1 MADRPGP
8 AVYTIP
14 PIRAFADALVA
25 GILARH
31 GRDRMALAEGTIL
44 VPNNRAGQAIRE
56 AFVRQA
62 EQGLLLPRLVAVGD
76 SELNEKAGAAL
87 DAIGDEPLP
96 PAIEPL
102 RRQLVLARLIQR
114 DRSVDG
120 AEAMRLAAD
129 LARTLDQLI
138 VEDVAP
144 SKLREL
150 NLFGELSTH
159 WNTSLEQLKA
169 ILDLWPRELEKLGR
183 IDLADRRNRQL
194 KQVAARWRQDPPK
207 GFVAAAGISTA
218 APAVVELLATVARSA
233 NGEVVLAGLDLD
245 ISDEEWAAIGGSE
258 AEPAI
263 ETHPQFHLHQ
273 LLSRMKVGRG
283 EVQRWKWSGD
293 IASTAKRAR
302 AISHAFAPAE
312 ATRNWIELGQ
322 KDRNLAGVTALELS
336 NPAEEAQA
344 IALAIREAIERPAE
358 TVALVTP
365 DRDLAS
371 RVSAHL
377 QRWQIQADDS
387 AGQSLAATPSGTLL
401 LALAEAA
408 VEHFAPSALLALLK
422 HPLVRQ
428 GEERR
433 EWLDRVRKLDLVVR
447 GPRPASGLEGMAQ
460 FLQGGDSR
468 TRPGMQGVQNWWA
481 DTSTILAPLERMAGQ
496 KLPGMIATLREVA
509 GALAGESLWSGP
521 AGRELA
527 ALVAELEQGALQG
540 PEGMSLASLL
550 QVLRQLMDG
559 IAIRPGYGGHPRVF
573 IWGLLEAKLQSADL
587 VILGGLN
594 EGTWPQLPAPDPWLA
609 PRIRRE
615 LGLPSLERRIG
626 LAAHDLA
633 SALGAPRV
641 LMTRARRD
649 ARSPTIA
656 SRFWLRLETMTGGLE
671 LPQTPYD
678 RIAQAIDACTGK
690 PDRAQRPAP
699 CPPLEERPREISVT
713 AVDRLSADPFAFYA
727 SAMLGLNALEPVDA
741 DPGPAWRGSMI
752 HGVLEHWARD
762 DGYRPGALVARM
774 EETLSD
780 GTIHPLVRALWL
792 PRLSEAAEWIEQ
804 RVAEHQ
810 SEGRTPLVA
819 EKSGQAEVAGVKIRG
834 RADRIDRLANGRLA
848 IVDYKTGEG
857 PNNKQVAAGFA
868 MQLGLIGLIAEQGG
882 FEGVTGEGGAFEYW
896 SLARDSRTGQFGKV
910 TSPVTGRM
918 AVKEPEAFVEF
929 IAGKFREA
937 AGKWLTGNEP
947 FKAKLRPEYAWA
959 DFDQLMRMEEWQGRD
974 V

>member
-1 MADRPGP
+1 MADRRGP
-8 AVYTIP
+8 AVFTIP

-25 GILARH
+25 GILAQH
-31 GRDRMALAEGTIL
+31 GGDRMALARGMIL

-62 EQGLLLPRLVAVGD
+62 ENGLLLPRLVAVGD
-76 SELNEKAGAAL
+76 SELDEKAGAAL
-87 DAIGDEPLP
+87 DAIDDAPLP
-96 PAIEPL
+96 PAIDPL
-102 RRQLVLARLIQR
+102 QRQLILARLIQR

-129 LARTLDQLI
+129 LARTLDQMI
-138 VEDVAP
+138 VENVKP
-144 SKLREL
+144 SQLREL
-150 NLFGELSTH
+150 NLSGELSTH
-159 WNTSLEQLKA
+159 WNVSLDQLKV
-169 ILDLWPRELEKLGR
+169 ILELWPEELKRLRR
-183 IDLADRRNRQL
+183 IDLADRRNLQL
-194 KQVAARWRQDPPK
+194 NRVAERWRTDPPK
-207 GFVAAAGISTA
+207 AFVIAAGISTG
-218 APAVVELLATVARSA
+218 APAVARLLETVAGLP
-233 NGEVVLAGLDLD
+233 NGQVVLAGLDLD
-245 ISDEEWAAIGGSE
+245 ISDEEWAAIGGGD
-258 AEPAI
+258 AEPGI

-273 LLSRMKVGRG
+273 LLARMKVGRHD
-283 EVQRWKWSGD
+283 VRRWKWSGD

-312 ATRNWIELGQ
+312 ATQNWVELEQ
-322 KDRNLAGVTALELS
+322 KDRNLAGVTALELA

-344 IALAIREAIERPAE
+344 IALAIREAIDRPGE
-358 TVALVTP
+358 TVALITP

-377 QRWQIQADDS
+377 ERWQIQADDS
-387 AGQSLAATPSGTLL
+387 AGQSLSATPNGTLVL
-401 LALAEAA
+401 VLAEAVA
-408 VEHFAPSALLALLK
+408 EQFAPSVLLALLK

-428 GEERR
+428 GEARR
-433 EWLDRVRKLDLVVR
+433 EWLDQVRKLDLVLR
-447 GPRPASGLEGMAQ
+447 GPRPAPGLGGVTQ
-460 FLQGGDSR
+460 FLRGGDTR
-468 TRPGMQGVQNWWA
+468 TRPGRQRMQSWWA
-481 DTSTILAPLERMAGQ
+481 DTSAILAPLERLAAQ
-496 KLPGMIATLREVA
+496 DFSGMIATLREVA
-509 GALAGESLWSGP
+509 GALAGDALWSSQ

-527 ALVAELEQGALQG
+527 ALVAELEQGAADG
-540 PEGMSLASLL
+540 PTGMSLVSLP

-641 LMTRARRD
+641 LMTRAKRD
-649 ARSPTIA
+649 TRSPTIA
-656 SRFWLRLETMTGGLE
+656 SRFWLRLETMTGGVE
-671 LPQTPYD
+671 PPQTPYD

-690 PDRAQRPAP
+690 PARAPRPAP
-699 CPPLEERPREISVT
+699 CPPLEERPRDISVT

-741 DPGPAWRGSMI
+741 DPGPAWRGSLI
-752 HGVLEHWARD
+752 HTVLERWAKD
-762 DGYRPGALVARM
+762 DDYRQGALIARI
-774 EETLSD
+774 EEALSD
-780 GTIHPLVRALWL
+780 GTIHPLIRALWL

-804 RVAEHQ
+804 RVAGDRV
-810 SEGRTPLVA
+810 EGRTPLVA
-819 EKSGQAEVAGVKIRG
+819 EKSGHTQIAGVKIRG
-834 RADRIDRLANGRLA
+834 RADRIDRLADGKLA

-857 PNNKQVAAGFA
+857 PNNKQVREGFA

-882 FEGVTGEGGAFEYW
+882 FEGVEGKGSAFEYW
-896 SLARDSRTGQFGKV
+896 SLARDARTGQFGKV
-910 TSPVTGRM
+910 TSPVVGRT
-918 AVKEPEAFVEF
+918 AVSEPEAFVKL
-929 IAGKFREA
+929 IAGKFAEA
-937 AGKWLTGNEP
+937 AKKWLTGNAP

-959 DFDQLMRMEEWQGRD
+959 DYDQLMRLEEWQGRD